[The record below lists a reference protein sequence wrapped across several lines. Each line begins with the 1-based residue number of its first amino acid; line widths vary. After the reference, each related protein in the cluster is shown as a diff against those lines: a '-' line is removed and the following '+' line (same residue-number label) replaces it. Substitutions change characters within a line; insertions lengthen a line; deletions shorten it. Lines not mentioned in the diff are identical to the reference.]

1 MTFVIAAAGTGGHVY
16 PGLAVGEALVA
27 QGIERERILYVGGDR
42 LEAKVY
48 PDAGFP
54 FEGLELK
61 GLRRSLSIENLKLPG
76 IVLRAR
82 RRMIEIMGDRGTKV
96 GLGMGGYV
104 TIPLALAVRSP
115 GVDLMVSEQNKDAG
129 LANRV
134 ARRWASRVFV
144 SFPNT
149 KGMPGAEWVGNP
161 VRRDLAQFDRAT
173 GRAQAISHY
182 DLDSSRPTLGVFGGS
197 LGAGAINEAIARLV
211 ATWGGP
217 VMQVVHLTGRG
228 RVMDGLQST
237 KVSVWRQVE
246 FEDQMSRFYAA
257 ADLVVARAGGGVAE
271 LTATGTPSILI
282 PGEFGSAGHQ
292 RENARFIEAAGAALM
307 LAEPELGRLPRLV
320 EATLFDEGR
329 LTAMREAASVI
340 ARPNAASAI
349 AEALIE
355 ASK

>member
-27 QGIERERILYVGGDR
+27 RGIERERILYLGGDR

-48 PDAGFP
+48 PNAGFP
-54 FEGLELK
+54 FQGFELK

-76 IVLRAR
+76 IVWRAR
-82 RRMIEIMGDRGTKV
+82 RRMIEIMADRGTRV

-104 TIPLALAVRSP
+104 TIPLALAVRPS
-115 GVDLMVSEQNKDAG
+115 GVDLMIAEQNKDAG
-129 LANRV
+129 LANRI

-161 VRRDLAQFDRAT
+161 VRHELAQFDRAT
-173 GRAQAISHY
+173 RRVDAISRY
-182 DLDSSRPTLGVFGGS
+182 ELDPTLPTLGVFGGS
-197 LGAGAINEAIARLV
+197 LGAGAINDAIARLV
-211 ATWGGP
+211 AMWDGP
-217 VMQVVHLTGRG
+217 TMQVVHLTGRG
-228 RVMDGLQST
+228 RVMDGLQSP
-237 KVSVWRQVE
+237 KVAVWRQVE
-246 FEDQMSRFYAA
+246 FEDQMSCFYAA

-292 RENARFIEAAGAALM
+292 RENARFIEAAGAGLM
-307 LAEPELGRLPRLV
+307 LSEAELGRLPGLV
-320 EATLFDEGR
+320 ATTLFDESR
-329 LTAMREAASVI
+329 LTAMRQAASVI
-340 ARPNAASAI
+340 ARPRAASAI

-355 ASK
+355 AST